1 MEKSIR
7 STADWERVV
16 GEQVR
21 AMRIGHEMDQSEL
34 ASAAN
39 ISVGSVK
46 NIENGRGS
54 SLKTLILIVRAMGEE
69 QWLEQLSPPDTF
81 SPMQELK
88 DQKLNARRQ
97 RVFKPKTPRSNPA
110 IAKVARRV

>member
-7 STADWERVV
+7 STADWERII
-16 GEQVR
+16 GEQIR

-54 SLKTLILIVRAMGEE
+54 SLKTLILIVRAIGGE
-69 QWLEQLSPPDTF
+69 QWLELLSPPDAF

-97 RVFKPKTPRSNPA
+97 RVFKPKISRSYPA
-110 IAKVARRV
+110 IVKGARRV